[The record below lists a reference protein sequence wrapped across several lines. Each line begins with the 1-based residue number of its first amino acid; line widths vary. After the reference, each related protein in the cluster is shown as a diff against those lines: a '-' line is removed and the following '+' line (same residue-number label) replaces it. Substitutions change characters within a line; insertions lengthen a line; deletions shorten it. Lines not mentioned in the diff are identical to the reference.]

1 VIMQMAAL
9 IAAILHVLTM
19 TLLII
24 LFSEAISLL
33 EVAVL
38 EELALLILEYGIAA

>member
-1 VIMQMAAL
+1 VL
-9 IAAILHVLTM
+9 IAAALSVLTL
-19 TLLII
+19 TLLTI
-24 LFSEAISLL
+24 LFSEATSLL